1 MKAPHPLDSLSSET
15 SELLLRALMRN
26 SPDRIYFKDEKS
38 HFIAMSDSFAAHH
51 KLPLEQCIGKSDAD
65 LFAADH
71 AKSALQDELTVMA
84 TGEGV
89 FNKLEKETWQGGE
102 VTWAITT
109 KLPLRNGDGTI
120 IGTFGV
126 SKDVTEM
133 MKTQRALDDANRQLI
148 EATRQ
153 AGMAEVATGVL
164 HNVGNVLTTMNVTA
178 NLLADRFR
186 DSKVTSIFKV
196 CALLRENANDLPGFF
211 AKDPRAGKLVTF
223 LDNLAS
229 ALDRERSETMGELA
243 NLLKSLDHVKD
254 VIWMQQSY
262 ASVAGVVEPLQLSEA
277 LEDALKLS
285 NTALMRHSVTVE
297 RQFSQTP
304 AARCE
309 RHKVLQILVNLISNA
324 KKAMDSKEP
333 STRRLVVRT
342 ENTLDGFVR
351 ILVIDNGIGI
361 PKENLTKVFSH
372 GFTTRKDGH
381 GFGLHSSAIA
391 AKQMGGSLLANSEGA
406 GQGATFILTLPQWNE
421 KDMPAPSPTRPPIP
435 FSAMVNAGTATH

>member
-1 MKAPHPLDSLSSET
+1 MNAPHPLDTLAPET

-38 HFIAMSDSFAAHH
+38 RFIAMSDSFAAHH
-51 KLPLEQCIGKSDAD
+51 KVPLELCIGKTDAD
-65 LFAADH
+65 LFAKEHAD
-71 AKSALQDELTVMA
+71 AALRDEMQVMA

-109 KLPLRNGDGTI
+109 KLPLRSDEGQI

-126 SKDVTEM
+126 SKDVTES
-133 MKTQRALDDANRQLI
+133 MKTQRALDEANRQLI

-211 AKDPRAGKLVTF
+211 ANDPRSGKLITF
-223 LDNLAS
+223 LENLATT
-229 ALDRERSETMGELA
+229 LDKERSETMGELS

-262 ASVAGVVEPLQLSEA
+262 ASVAGVVEPLQASEA
-277 LEDALKLS
+277 IEDALKLS
-285 NTALMRHSVTVE
+285 NTALMRHSVAVE

-304 AARCE
+304 PARGE

-324 KKAMDSKEP
+324 KKAMDGKEP
-333 STRRLVVRT
+333 STRRLLVRT

-351 ILVIDNGIGI
+351 IRVIDNGIGI
-361 PKENLTKVFSH
+361 PRENLTKIFSH

-391 AKQMGGSLLANSEGA
+391 AKQMGGSLIADSDGP
-406 GQGATFILTLPQWNE
+406 GKGATFVLTLPQWNE
-421 KDMPAPSPTRPPIP
+421 KEMPASSTTKPPIP
-435 FSAMVNAGTATH
+435 FSAMVNAGTANR